1 MTIAK
6 AVGHP
11 VYKARRMLTI
21 PGKVRDSALLGL
33 PLYRRAERAKHVDVL
48 PKPLGEQT

>member
-1 MTIAK
+1 MAM

-11 VYKARRMLTI
+11 VDKARALTI
-21 PGKVRDSALLGL
+21 PGKVRDSALLDL